1 MPKRVTGRVE
11 VLVNGTPLLNKPG
24 AVASGIGI
32 SGKPSFE
39 RKEVLGDT
47 GIHGFVEEPVVA
59 KCEVK
64 VTDREDVMLS
74 DLASING
81 NGTVIFR
88 ASGGGKVY
96 TMKDA
101 TCVGNFTLTGGEGET
116 EVAFIGEYWTE
127 GVEG

>member
-1 MPKRVTGRVE
+1 MPKRVTGRIE

-32 SGKPSFE
+32 SGEPAFE
-39 RKEVLGDT
+39 RKEVLGDG
-47 GIHGFVEEPVVA
+47 GIHGFIEEPVVA

-64 VTDREDVMLS
+64 ITDREDVRLS
-74 DLASING
+74 DLAAINQ

-96 TMKDA
+96 TMKEA
-101 TCVGNFTLTGGEGET
+101 TCVGNFTVTGGEGET
-116 EVAFIGEYWTE
+116 EVEFIGEYWTE
-127 GVEG
+127 SAE